1 MRNDWARSA
10 AALRAAAALNP
21 HEFTLLALAQVAI
34 KMGRPLD
41 ALRTQCGRLRASPWV
56 AQPMLDFAFLL
67 MRLDPSG
74 DFQAADAARRS
85 QMLADADSAHASIGV
100 ESEGGGAPNAC
111 DLFRAA
117 NTLQPGLSRLKTN
130 QMEALRTLCTPRKAM
145 DGAPTI
151 PVEALKALEGG
162 PCAMLTSFPE
172 LAVHATPH
180 ENDGGDSR
188 RCTVK
193 LPAAAVRVQHRHADA
208 ETPLSNG
215 VVVPSGVTLDV
226 IGADGGGKGQAQATL
241 DAGGASRHF
250 LVASGG
256 TLTLRDVTLEG
267 GRALLS
273 GGGSVLLMP
282 GARLSASGV
291 SFTGNRAVLGSG
303 GAIASRGAAEVK
315 LFSTRFERNEATWR
329 GGALSFAADICLRR
343 GGSDAS
349 AGTPPCES
357 KSVLTGT
364 DPSSAGPSGWVEF
377 FSNRAGRGGGD
388 ASVSGAMAHVVASF
402 PAGADVVVS
411 GPGPDTTTPSKPT
424 GSETDDA
431 ALRFP
436 EAAILSLE
444 CISEAL
450 ELLEVRAM
458 EREAEALMR
467 AAGRA
472 DPYSPN
478 AFNFHFNFLYTHGFD
493 ADAALRLEAF
503 ESVVPDHQ
511 SIAQLKQV
519 LGNES
524 AVVLRQRGQTIN
536 GQVARM
542 REGASVVVTYE
553 SRARAQDAATEAFL
567 QALAIAPADGDT
579 WNDLGTAFFYAG
591 ELSDALETYK
601 MGAKLDKMHPALRK
615 ESWKARAFPAAPDSG
630 MRSPPHS
637 VRGWTPSSRRS
648 NCRRARTAA
657 KSRRRTSRR
666 ARRSSAHGQGVRLA
680 CSPHPGRGL
689 HVPDRDGGDVG
700 EEQWRLDDG
709 AALLGRHDGCAP
721 RRSPGRAA
729 KVQRRPPCVSP
740 ARTLRRVSGG
750 RAGRH
755 AAARPRLLPC
765 QVQLE
770 RAALPAAALRPGPPP
785 RSRLPQRPLRVR
797 GRRHLL
803 PRPRPEPG
811 RPRRGARRPLPQ

>member
-1 MRNDWARSA
+1 MP
-10 AALRAAAALNP
+10 LV
-21 HEFTLLALAQVAI
+21 LAQ
-34 KMGRPLD
+34 
-41 ALRTQCGRLRASPWV
+41 T
-56 AQPMLDFAFLL
+56 
-67 MRLDPSG
+67 
-74 DFQAADAARRS
+74 
-85 QMLADADSAHASIGV
+85 LADGDSAHASIGV

-151 PVEALKALEGG
+151 PSEALKALEGG

-364 DPSSAGPSGWVEF
+364 DPSSAGPSDWVEF
-377 FSNRAGRGGGD
+377 FSNRAGRGGG
-388 ASVSGAMAHVVASF
+388 
-402 PAGADVVVS
+402 
-411 GPGPDTTTPSKPT
+411 
-424 GSETDDA
+424 
-431 ALRFP
+431 ALR
-436 EAAILSLE
+436 
-444 CISEAL
+444 
-450 ELLEVRAM
+450 
-458 EREAEALMR
+458 
-467 AAGRA
+467 
-472 DPYSPN
+472 
-478 AFNFHFNFLYTHGFD
+478 
-493 ADAALRLEAF
+493 
-503 ESVVPDHQ
+503 
-511 SIAQLKQV
+511 
-519 LGNES
+519 
-524 AVVLRQRGQTIN
+524 
-536 GQVARM
+536 
-542 REGASVVVTYE
+542 
-553 SRARAQDAATEAFL
+553 
-567 QALAIAPADGDT
+567 
-579 WNDLGTAFFYAG
+579 
-591 ELSDALETYK
+591 
-601 MGAKLDKMHPALRK
+601 
-615 ESWKARAFPAAPDSG
+615 
-630 MRSPPHS
+630 
-637 VRGWTPSSRRS
+637 
-648 NCRRARTAA
+648 
-657 KSRRRTSRR
+657 
-666 ARRSSAHGQGVRLA
+666 
-680 CSPHPGRGL
+680 
-689 HVPDRDGGDVG
+689 
-700 EEQWRLDDG
+700 
-709 AALLGRHDGCAP
+709 
-721 RRSPGRAA
+721 
-729 KVQRRPPCVSP
+729 
-740 ARTLRRVSGG
+740 
-750 RAGRH
+750 
-755 AAARPRLLPC
+755 
-765 QVQLE
+765 
-770 RAALPAAALRPGPPP
+770 
-785 RSRLPQRPLRVR
+785 
-797 GRRHLL
+797 
-803 PRPRPEPG
+803 
-811 RPRRGARRPLPQ
+811 